1 MMSGD
6 FSSVP
11 AMGSSKSPGFSV
23 PWLGGARCSGLRV
36 VLPTAPKERQPW
48 GPLETT
54 WHEWLG
60 MVNWIFN
67 GPFFGTCPL
76 VNQQK
81 TLERS
86 TIFNG

>member
-1 MMSGD
+1 
-6 FSSVP
+6 
-11 AMGSSKSPGFSV
+11 MGSSKSPGFSV

-60 MVNWIFN
+60 MVNLIFN
-67 GPFFGTCPL
+67 GPFKNLPSGKPK
-76 VNQQK
+76 K
-81 TLERS
+81 TLENHH
-86 TIFNG
+86 F